1 MTYAMHLASSAVPVF
16 KTVPF
21 IVVCLINLSKTVSF
35 ITTCLSIRRGAV
47 PEVPGAPARAR
58 LAKRLPDD
66 AGRPLRPCVIDL
78 Y

>member
-21 IVVCLINLSKTVSF
+21 IVA
-35 ITTCLSIRRGAV
+35 CLSIRRGAV